1 MECTINNGMNYL
13 QNLERI
19 DRNSEKSVSADKDFI
34 YTPENNNG
42 LNMYSAKEY
51 LKNKI
56 NLMLKAKQRT
66 DLSKQSKKTG
76 IIPQNYN
83 KLNEYKKKVKINENY
98 DDSVFSDDI
107 SEMGSNCSN
116 NSCSV
121 TDPLF
126 MMKQAEKFNKKNTT
140 IRKEIKKENK
150 NGFLS
155 QFDEL
160 RYDNPSDPVSMNN
173 VNEKTGNQNARY
185 QLERQMALDGGYSPF
200 QNSDMT
206 YGITNMENFTH
217 NNMVPFYGKGKG
229 YGYDPVREQQ
239 IENYNKTKIDNF
251 TGTLDNPAW
260 KRKQEQGAMFSPILG
275 LTNPYGQPVMT
286 QFYESRYIPGKERRN
301 ELPFQQ
307 QRITPGLNLGYNEI
321 GRQGYRDTYRVM
333 PKTVDELRP
342 ANKPKVSYK
351 GVIINGM
358 KGSRGPV
365 LGEIKKRKPVTF
377 KEYSVKDLIP
387 GVGDYRAQR
396 ITGHIDPNLMASV
409 NRGTNDKMIIGTTK
423 FFKDLPILESMKAKV
438 RTAVKQNYLHAEPRS
453 VNLAHIAEKGR
464 PNDAATTQ
472 AKMTQRAVLNKNEYF
487 GPLGNK
493 EIEKGYAFSTK
504 DNIPDDTM
512 RSIYGNVD
520 RAGVV
525 GNAQIGQS
533 YLHNTQN
540 AIPDANMRNIH
551 QDAERYGH
559 VGNAQLNQAYAYNN
573 KNAVPDANMRNIHQ
587 DVDRY
592 GQIGNAQLN
601 QAYAYNNKNAIP
613 DANMRNI
620 HQDVDR
626 YGHVGNAQLNQ
637 PYIYD
642 VKNAIPDANMRD
654 VHQDVDRYGHV
665 GNAQLNQPY
674 IYDVKNAIPDAN
686 MRDVHQDTD
695 RYGHIGNTQLNQPY
709 IYDVKNNILDPTMRD
724 VHQDTD
730 RYGHI
735 GNTQLNQPYVYDV
748 KNNILDPTMRDV
760 HQDTDRY
767 GHIGNTQLN
776 QAYAFNNK
784 NAIPDQNMRNVHQ
797 DVDRYGHVG
806 NNQLNQG
813 YMYNNQNATPDP
825 TMRDVYNK
833 MDRAGVVGNTNVV
846 GKSYAFNT
854 NNAIQDPTMRDIY
867 NKMDRAGVVGNTNVV
882 GKSYAFNTNNAIQD
896 PTMRDIYNK
905 MDRAGVVGNTNV
917 VGKSYAFNT
926 KDNIPDQTQRE
937 IYIKTDRAGVVG
949 NSQLNQGYVQDIK
962 NAIPD
967 QTMREIHVN
976 NKYIGTAKYVVDQLR
991 ARDDVKNAQTNATK
1005 EIISKGR
1012 TPTLSNYSRGPTMDY
1027 TTVQL
1032 CDPILIENREQYP
1045 DSSQLTTHKL
1055 PFLMKLYNPLPLQN
1069 KYINEHID
1077 ESLQGNPFINNM
1089 VHLSD
1094 NDTKV
1099 NIKIDKLMNTKIV
1112 RNNDPDRPWN

>member
-654 VHQDVDRYGHV
+654 VHQD
-665 GNAQLNQPY
+665 
-674 IYDVKNAIPDAN
+674 
-686 MRDVHQDTD
+686 
-695 RYGHIGNTQLNQPY
+695 
-709 IYDVKNNILDPTMRD
+709 
-724 VHQDTD
+724 TD

-825 TMRDVYNK
+825 TMRDV
-833 MDRAGVVGNTNVV
+833 
-846 GKSYAFNT
+846 
-854 NNAIQDPTMRDIY
+854 Y